1 MVSNFLFLFTLHL
14 QLLVKKYTMERLA
27 EVYRV
32 SCEKSRDT
40 ASLNEYDW
48 IPGKIV
54 RCFYD
59 KDFR

>member
-1 MVSNFLFLFTLHL
+1 L